1 MPNEPATEDY
11 LTVQDAAT
19 YLGVSAQTL
28 RRWDATGK
36 LRPVRHPVSGYRF
49 YRRAD
54 LAPFRIEYTKAETS
68 VVAAREFFQST
79 VAAIE
84 DNSLLRDP
92 QREAHRAV
100 REHFATARGPAILQI
115 PVGCGKTGIIATLPF
130 GVAQGRVLV
139 ITPNVTIRRGVS
151 EALDVA
157 SAKCFLRR
165 AQVITSFTR
174 GPFAAVL
181 DGPNA
186 NVSDCIESH
195 FVVTNIQQLSSSADR
210 WLPQFPPNFFDMIL
224 VDEGHHNAAESWKK
238 VFERF
243 PEAKVV
249 SLTATPFRG
258 DQQPL
263 SGEVIYRYR
272 FTQAMLRGYI
282 KQIHS
287 RNVAPSEIYFTFR
300 GDKRRHTLEEVLGL
314 REEQW
319 FRKGVAL
326 APECNRHVVE
336 ASILRCKWMR
346 ERTGLKHQIIAVACS
361 VDHAR
366 QVRSIYEECGFHAK
380 ELHSQMD
387 PEDQDGVLADLQQG
401 RLDCIVQVQMLG
413 EGFDHP
419 PLSVAAIFR
428 PFRSL
433 SPYIQFVG
441 RVMRVIHENV
451 PGHADNQAYVISHV
465 GLNNDA
471 RWDDFKE
478 LDLED
483 QLAFHEWL
491 TSEGEEASERDGTG
505 EPRRFDRGMLVDG
518 EIVSHFIDATFL
530 DPEDDRVLDQLLEK
544 EIVPGLALRQILT
557 REALRAQLRERF
569 GAQHP
574 ANEQPEAVPVT
585 PQRRRQSSRTRLN
598 ERSKSVAS
606 RVLRELKLSPA
617 GRDIGRADTRCRGL
631 ANRQA
636 LFKLMAVE
644 VDEALG
650 ISSKQRNQPTGDELS
665 GVFDRV
671 DVLGDALRDRLRE
684 ALGGTTNA

>member
-1 MPNEPATEDY
+1 MPEELKEADY
-11 LTVQDAAT
+11 LTVQDAAR
-19 YLGVSAQTL
+19 YLNVAPQTL

-36 LRPVRHPVSGYRF
+36 LRPVRHPVSGYRL

-54 LAPFRIEYTKAETS
+54 IEPFRADYTKAETS
-68 VVAAREFFQST
+68 TDSARELFQST
-79 VAAIE
+79 PADIE
-84 DNSLLRDP
+84 DNQLLREP

-100 REHFATARGPAILQI
+100 REHFAASRDPVILQI
-115 PVGCGKTGIIATLPF
+115 PVGCGKTGLIATLPF

-139 ITPNVTIRRGVS
+139 ITPNVTIRRGVL

-165 AQVITSFTR
+165 TQVVVSFVR

-186 NVSDCIESH
+186 NLSDCIESH
-195 FVVTNIQQLSSSADR
+195 FVVTNIQQLASSADR

-224 VDEGHHNAAESWKK
+224 VDEGHHNVAESWKK

-249 SLTATPFRG
+249 SLTATPFRS
-258 DQQPL
+258 DQRPL

-282 KQIHS
+282 KQVHS
-287 RNVAPSEIYFTFR
+287 RNVAPSEIYFTYR
-300 GDKRRHTLEEVLGL
+300 GDKRRHTLDEVLAL

-326 APECNRHVVE
+326 APECNRHIVE
-336 ASILRCKWMR
+336 ASILRCRRMR
-346 ERTGLKHQIIAVACS
+346 ERTGLKHQIIAAACS

-366 QVRSIYEECGFHAK
+366 QVRSLYEECGFEAR
-380 ELHSQMD
+380 ELHSQME
-387 PEDQDGVLADLQQG
+387 EDEQEAVLADLRQG

-441 RVMRVIHENV
+441 RVMRVVHENS
-451 PGHADNQAYVISHV
+451 PGHADNQAYIISHV
-465 GLNNDA
+465 GLNNDE
-471 RWDDFKE
+471 RWDDFRE

-483 QLAFHEWL
+483 QLAFQGWL
-491 TSEGEEASERDGTG
+491 AGEDEDEGEG
-505 EPRRFDRGMLVDG
+505 EGNGQPRRFDAGMLVDG
-518 EIVSHFIDATFL
+518 EIVSHFIDQAFL

-544 EIVPGLALRQILT
+544 EIAPGLPLKRVLT
-557 REALRAQLRERF
+557 RDALRAQLREHLHS
-569 GAQHP
+569 QHP
-574 ANEQPEAVPVT
+574 QDEKPEEVPVT
-585 PQRRRQSSRTRLN
+585 PQRRRQTTRKRLD
-598 ERSKSVAS
+598 ERGKSVAA
-606 RVLRELKLSPA
+606 RILRDLKLSPA
-617 GRDIGRADTRCRGL
+617 GRDLARAVSKARGL

-636 LFKLMAVE
+636 LFKLVAVE
-644 VDEALG
+644 IDEALRIG
-650 ISSKQRNQPTGDELS
+650 SKERNKPTGDELVA
-665 GVFDRV
+665 VFDRL
-671 DVLGDALRDRLRE
+671 DALGDGLKDRLRA
-684 ALGGTTNA
+684 ALGRTS